1 MSDEIF
7 FFDFHGI
14 LVKVLINDK
23 ESAKFIETDFS
34 YFYIDPGEATRTP
47 DITLSVF
54 LSPPPYEKIP
64 EGTLAAYHTKDAAVY
79 KHGEMTYYDYAGE
92 ALVVYDDRHDSAKIY
107 SLDRNF
113 LYEKTYLMVMSRVGM
128 ELDRKKLH
136 RIHAMGVVF
145 EGRTILC
152 LLPMGGGKTT
162 LTLSLLEKKAFSLL
176 SEEVPL
182 VSSGGR
188 LYPMPVRMGVTAGT
202 PLSIPEKFLKPFQR
216 SHYKPKTLID
226 INYFKDQIAPV
237 AKPGFV
243 FVGKRIHSAKPKIIK
258 ISRLKAFGP
267 VFRLCVMGVGL
278 PQLLEYVLRFDLLSM
293 VGRISI
299 FSSRLSASL
308 ALLRQ
313 SETYELHL
321 SYDRSA
327 NAALVN
333 DFVSKKH
340 REYGE
345 GSKHESTV

>member
-14 LVKVLINDK
+14 LLKVVVNDK
-23 ESAKFIETDFS
+23 ESAEFIGTDFS
-34 YFYIDPGEATRTP
+34 YFLIDIAEGTRTP
-47 DITLSVF
+47 DITLSIY

-64 EGTLAAYHTKDAAVY
+64 EGTLATYHTKDAAVY
-79 KHGEMTYYDYAGE
+79 KQGQVTYYDHSGE
-92 ALVVYDDRHDSAKIY
+92 ALVVYDDRHDSAEIY
-107 SLDRNF
+107 SLNRNF
-113 LYEKTYLMVMSRVGM
+113 LYEKTYLMIMSRVGM

-145 EGRTILC
+145 KGRTILC

-182 VSSGGR
+182 VSSEGR

-202 PLSIPEKFLKPFQR
+202 PLSIPEKFLKPFHR
-216 SHYKPKTLID
+216 RHYKPKTLID
-226 INYFKDQIAPV
+226 IDYFKDQIAPM
-237 AKPGFV
+237 AEPGFV
-243 FVGKRIHSAKPKIIK
+243 FVGKRIHSAEPKIIK
-258 ISRLKAFGP
+258 ISRFKAFGP
-267 VFRLCVMGVGL
+267 LFRLCVLGMGL
-278 PQLLEYVLRFDLLSM
+278 PQLLEYVLRFDLSNM

-299 FSSRLSASL
+299 FLSRLSASL

-340 REYGE
+340 WKNEDRGKRE
-345 GSKHESTV
+345 

>member
-1 MSDEIF
+1 MSDDIL

-14 LVKVLINDK
+14 LVRVIVNDE

-34 YFYIDPGEATRTP
+34 YFCVNPAEGTRNP
-47 DITLSVF
+47 DISLSVF

-79 KHGEMTYYDYAGE
+79 KYGEMTYYDYSGD
-92 ALVVYDDRHDSAKIY
+92 ALVIYDDRHRSAEIY
-107 SLDRNF
+107 SLNRDF
-113 LYEKTYLMVMSRVGM
+113 LYEKSYLMVMSRVGV

-145 EGRTILC
+145 KGRTILC

-162 LTLSLLEKKAFSLL
+162 LTLSLLETKAFSLL

-182 VSSGGR
+182 VSTEGR
-188 LYPMPVRMGVTAGT
+188 LYPMPIRMGVTVGT

-216 SHYKPKTLID
+216 RHYNPKTLID
-226 INYFKDQIAPV
+226 INYFKDQISPMAE
-237 AKPGFV
+237 PGFI

-258 ISRLKAFGP
+258 ISRFKAFGP
-267 VFRLCVMGVGL
+267 IFRLCVMGMGL
-278 PQLLEYVLRFDLLSM
+278 PQLLEYVLRFDLVDVL
-293 VGRISI
+293 GRISI
-299 FSSRLSASL
+299 FSSRLSAAL
-308 ALLRQ
+308 ALLRK

-327 NAALVN
+327 NAA
-333 DFVSKKH
+333 FVSEFVTKKH
-340 REYGE
+340 GEYGMRGKH
-345 GSKHESTV
+345 GSMP